1 LNSFGEALK
10 KCIDRGVSVI
20 CIFLSIEFGLSKNGH
35 ANILI
40 YRPFERTVERFEPH
54 GEAYGNSPKED
65 SSINSQSAELFE
77 EKLNS

>member
-1 LNSFGEALK
+1 MK

-20 CIFLSIEFGLSKNGH
+20 CIDLSLEFGASYSGH

-54 GEAYGNSPKED
+54 GATYGNSPKED